1 MNAYGGRDNS
11 PAAIERRMAQLETE
25 LDQAVGEYRTLGE
38 AAAAAAKA
46 EEMAYAEA
54 FLRADGS
61 MDLRKQKALLAT
73 VEVRFDRRVADHK
86 VAVQKQ
92 ILYKLHD
99 EVDLT
104 RSRGANARKEME
116 LAQSGGRP

>member
-1 MNAYGGRDNS
+1 MSGYGGRDNS
-11 PAAIERRMAQLETE
+11 PAAIERRMAELETE
-25 LDQAVGEYRTLGE
+25 LDSAVTQYRTLGE
-38 AAAAAAKA
+38 AAALAAKH
-46 EEMAYAEA
+46 EEMAYARA
-54 FLRADGS
+54 FLGAEGS
-61 MDLRKQKALLAT
+61 MDLRKQKALLDT

-99 EVDLT
+99 EVDLV
-104 RSRGANARKEME
+104 RSRGANARKEAE